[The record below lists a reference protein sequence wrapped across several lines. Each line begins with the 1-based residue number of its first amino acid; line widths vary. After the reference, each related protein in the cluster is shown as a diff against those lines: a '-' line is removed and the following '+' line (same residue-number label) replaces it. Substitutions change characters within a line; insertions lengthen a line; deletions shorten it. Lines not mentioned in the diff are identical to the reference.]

1 MPHLANVTCW
11 CANAAGT
18 YANPSAGCVTA
29 PCPFPLRCQ
38 DMSPYVKSNGTVCS
52 TGAKGQACE
61 LCISRYYRYQDTCA
75 PCPKNQ
81 NVAVIVGAL
90 LGLGLALRLS
100 ALVSQV
106 ATPQAIALLRSLGNY
121 LQYLSITLGIRLKW
135 PPALLG
141 FFRYLR
147 VLVGSIDLAAP
158 ECLTPW
164 SYSKYLSILLGGFAG
179 LMGAAAVAHAYY
191 GAKTRSLA
199 LQCRGQYSSKAV
211 HSAFMVTV
219 QIKQTT
225 ALIMNFLYVF
235 LTSVLLKAFDCVP
248 GPNGQVLRAFPDT
261 SCASTSHKKMQ
272 RLALGLLVTIGPG
285 IPLMYVLYIRR
296 LQRATKLGLSD
307 PRTLVAFGGL
317 YGVYKFRF
325 STPPL
330 QSPEHNASVEAD
342 GNDQPPTRGW
352 RSKFAKSRY
361 RLCVAVA
368 PYYEVLIYFQKFL
381 VVIFSTAPFRTD
393 GARAAGLLAT
403 YIASSVLLA
412 AVWPFQRLDVTFR
425 MPLWLPRKP
434 TASWLMPE
442 EWNPSTWRLLPRSGY
457 MCTARVRVTDALNV
471 SCLLTNLIPAL
482 NIVVALSANGKGVSA
497 GVDWMFA
504 PCIVS
509 ITDAQF
515 SSASCG
521 PAGGFPHRYKLAIY
535 RIHRHNMAGVCNQLA
550 RADGRP
556 APGDG
561 LQ

>member
-1 MPHLANVTCW
+1 MIGDVPIPGPGGTTLAGVGWAAVPHLANVTCW

-18 YANPSAGCVTA
+18 YATPSTGCVTA
-29 PCPFPLRCQ
+29 PCPFPQRCK
-38 DMSPYVKSNGTVCS
+38 DMSPYVKVNGTVCS

-61 LCISRYYRYQDTCA
+61 LCINRYYRYQDTCA

-81 NVAVIVGAL
+81 NVAVILGAL

-164 SYSKYLSILLGGFAG
+164 SYSKYLTILLGGFAG
-179 LMGAAAVAHAYY
+179 LLGAAALAHAYY
-191 GAKTRSLA
+191 AAKTRSLA
-199 LQCRGQYSSKAV
+199 LQCRDRYSSKAV

-225 ALIMNFLYVF
+225 ALVMNFLYVF
-235 LTSVLLKAFDCVP
+235 VTTVLLKAFDCVP
-248 GPNGQVLRAFPDT
+248 GPNGEVLRAFPET
-261 SCASTSHKKMQ
+261 SCSTSSHRRMQ

-285 IPLMYVLYIRR
+285 IPLLYLLYIRR
-296 LQRATKLGLSD
+296 LRRASKLGLSD

-325 STPPL
+325 PNPPKDGD
-330 QSPEHNASVEAD
+330 ASSGTLGAA
-342 GNDQPPTRGW
+342 GW
-352 RSKFAKSRY
+352 RDKLARWRY
-361 RLCVAVA
+361 GLCVAVA

-381 VVIFSTAPFRTD
+381 VVIFSTAPLPTD
-393 GARAAGLLAT
+393 GARAAGLLVT
-403 YIASSVLLA
+403 YAGCALLLA
-412 AVWPFQRLDVTFR
+412 AVWPFQRLDVTFPL
-425 MPLWLPRKP
+425 PLWLPRKP
-434 TASWLMPE
+434 SAVWLKPE
-442 EWNPSTWRLLPRSGY
+442 EWQPSTLRLIPRSGFT
-457 MCTARVRVTDALNV
+457 CIARVRVTDALNV

-482 NIVVALSANGKGVSA
+482 NIVVALLANGKGA
-497 GVDWMFA
+497 
-504 PCIVS
+504 
-509 ITDAQF
+509 
-515 SSASCG
+515 CG
-521 PAGGFPHRYKLAIY
+521 
-535 RIHRHNMAGVCNQLA
+535 
-550 RADGRP
+550 
-556 APGDG
+556 
-561 LQ
+561 